1 MKNWNA
7 ISDGNFSEV
16 SARDRAFG
24 LADKGTFT
32 ELLGPRDRF
41 YSPHLPVLGTAIE
54 FDDGLVSGI
63 GLFEKHP
70 LFINSMEGRFIG
82 GAIGEVNGAKLV
94 MSLRLALETYDMID
108 KAELEERRPLA
119 VISFETGGVRLH
131 EANAG
136 LLAHAEIM
144 DVIQDLRG
152 KVPVIAIIGSKIGC
166 FGGMGFVAAAT
177 DVVIMSEIG
186 RLGLTG
192 PEVIEQEVG
201 KEEFD
206 ATDKSLVYRTTGGK
220 HKYITRDCN
229 YLVEDKVSAFR
240 EKIGAVSRLPIQEI
254 ESLRRVGSHE
264 LVQKQIDFVNSVA
277 TSGVNDAKELWAM
290 CGNQEPDRLPD
301 MELCDFLS
309 TVKRRPL

>member
-1 MKNWNA
+1 MNWNA
-7 ISDGNFSEV
+7 VNNSNFSEL

-24 LADKGTFT
+24 LADKDTFT
-32 ELLGPRDRF
+32 ELLGPRARF

-63 GLFEKHP
+63 GLLDRHP
-70 LFINSMEGRFIG
+70 LFVNSMEGRFIG

-94 MSLRLALETYDMID
+94 MSLRLALETYAMLNQS
-108 KAELEERRPLA
+108 ELEERSPLA

-144 DVIQDLRG
+144 DAMQDLRG
-152 KVPVIAIIGSKIGC
+152 KVPVIAVIGSKIGC

-240 EKIGAVSRLPIQEI
+240 EKVRAMARLPISEI
-254 ESLRRVGSHE
+254 ESLRRVGSLA
-264 LVQKQIDFVNSVA
+264 LVQKQIDFMNSVSA
-277 TSGVNDAKELWAM
+277 DGVKDAKDLWVM
-290 CGNQEPDRLPD
+290 YGNQEPDRLSD
-301 MELCDFLS
+301 MALCDFLK